1 MQSWSLQKGELNVD
15 NMTFGQRLEY
25 TMTNRKRR
33 KRELANSIGYDA
45 SSMTKWCSDES
56 EPRLSAIQ
64 GLCKEL
70 KCSADW
76 LLFGKR

>member
-1 MQSWSLQKGELNVD
+1 MEN

-25 TMTNRKRR
+25 TMDVRGRR
-33 KRELANSIGYDA
+33 KRELAESIGYDA
-45 SSMTKWCSDES
+45 SSMSKWCYDES

-76 LLFGKR
+76 LVFGKR

>member
-1 MQSWSLQKGELNVD
+1 MDKR
-15 NMTFGQRLEY
+15 TFGQRLEY
-25 TMTNRKRR
+25 TMDVRGRR
-33 KRELANSIGYDA
+33 KRELAESIGYEA
-45 SSMTKWCSDES
+45 SAMSKWCHDVS

-76 LLFGKR
+76 LLFGKK